1 MENGVGGGEFSII
14 VLNQPLCLSEEASFT
29 RYENQKRKL
38 KFTNIMTKGI
48 YVIIIV
54 AFLSMGNKVEP
65 RFSYSTKK
73 RLCVCLLF

>member
-1 MENGVGGGEFSII
+1 MPPV
-14 VLNQPLCLSEEASFT
+14 QD
-29 RYENQKRKL
+29 RKL

-73 RLCVCLLF
+73 RLCVCLFVVLTISTNNAKKKVSPEI